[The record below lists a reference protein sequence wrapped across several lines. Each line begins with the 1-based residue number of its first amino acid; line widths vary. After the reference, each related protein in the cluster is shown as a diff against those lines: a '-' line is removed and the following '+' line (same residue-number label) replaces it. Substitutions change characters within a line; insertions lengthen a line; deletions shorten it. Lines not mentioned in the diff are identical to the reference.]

1 MMNRLLTIVLLSVA
15 MAPLQA
21 IGGDS
26 GSRTVREKR
35 AELVAKLRT
44 DLAKA
49 TTEADLDEKQKDKL
63 EKAQEKLAE
72 AEAALRKGSMLS
84 PFKMLKMKGALGDI
98 EEIARSNVFRP
109 EHRQLIQE
117 DIKQI
122 KETRK
127 SQGGD

>member
-1 MMNRLLTIVLLSVA
+1 MNRILTVVLLSIS
-15 MAPLQA
+15 MAQLHA
-21 IGGDS
+21 TGTDS
-26 GSRTVREKR
+26 GSASVREKR

-49 TTEADLDEKQKDKL
+49 AVEANLDEKQKDKL
-63 EKAQEKLAE
+63 VKAQEKLAE
-72 AEAALRKGSMLS
+72 AEAALRKGGMLS

-98 EEIARSNVFRP
+98 EEIARSNVFRL